1 MVKNLARYRIHSS
14 VHKNGLRLDK
24 AKKGGADVVDVAAPS
39 TGCAA
44 PATVKEAHQATVDA
58 SIRRR
63 AKAREAQPRTIA
75 PQRSQSRH
83 PRRGTRGES
92 HERPSNRLDTPTA
105 ASPGP
110 FLRKT
115 RRVRRRTSLPP
126 ETILAPKAIRREEAL
141 RSTPALPPA
150 PNNLAPEAPLHRT
163 SPSPNQSAASAIPSE
178 PTRRPNSLAAKTT
191 PPPQQPRRQ
200 NGIPPRKLRK
210 TNSHNHACDTTS
222 DVLRL

>member
-1 MVKNLARYRIHSS
+1 MPTVGSHQPVRRLHSP
-14 VHKNGLRLDK
+14 
-24 AKKGGADVVDVAAPS
+24 KGKGPRS
-39 TGCAA
+39 TT
-44 PATVKEAHQATVDA
+44 PDNH
-58 SIRRR
+58 
-63 AKAREAQPRTIA
+63 

-83 PRRGTRGES
+83 PRRDTKGES

-115 RRVRRRTSLPP
+115 RRVRRRTPLPP

-191 PPPQQPRRQ
+191 PPPQQPAAKTASLPESF
-200 NGIPPRKLRK
+200 GKPIP
-210 TNSHNHACDTTS
+210 TTTLAI
-222 DVLRL
+222 LRLTYYVYRSMVNRVLWKQGWSSLKSQRLQV